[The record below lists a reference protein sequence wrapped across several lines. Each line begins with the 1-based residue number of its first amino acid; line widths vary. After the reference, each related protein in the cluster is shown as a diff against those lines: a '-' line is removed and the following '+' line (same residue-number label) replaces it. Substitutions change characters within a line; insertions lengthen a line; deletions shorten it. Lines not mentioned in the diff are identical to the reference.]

1 MLKIRNQGVVFR
13 ILLLL
18 FSVIMITL
26 IFIYK
31 NITDL
36 TYVGMLL
43 LLFLDFLIEKYL
55 KWLYYLLV

>member
-55 KWLYYLLV
+55 K